1 MANIQ
6 INMDSLNPKSFKKTV
21 RHKVQDGNNIFRF
34 LPPFGAESN
43 GYPYR
48 KWNVV
53 WGLIDPNS
61 GRMRPFASSST
72 FEGKC
77 PVYDYLDI
85 LKQKVEDL
93 KKLGTAEEKVVELEK
108 FISAIRPKSVY
119 AYNASDKSGQ
129 VGVLELKSTA
139 HKKVIALMNQYI
151 TDYNQDPTSLNSD
164 ATDSGVWFN
173 VTRAGIRFDTTYDA
187 LKNQITTKDPV
198 TGVPKFEDDRSPLA
212 ENIVQNFDSV
222 AYDLNNIYQKLSYD
236 DLKDI
241 LVANIISASDALPEL
256 LVAGFGL
263 EEANSDVV
271 TPDAPIAFQT
281 TPHVAPI
288 AEEVPVASSTIV
300 STGTPVVPTTSANTD
315 DLLAMAD
322 DIFNS

>member
-6 INMDSLNPKSFKKTV
+6 INMDSLNPTKFKKTV
-21 RHKVQDGNNIFRF
+21 RHKVLDGDNVYRF
-34 LPPFGAESN
+34 LPPFGEESN

-61 GRMRPFASSST
+61 GRMRPFASPST
-72 FEGKC
+72 YEGRC
-77 PVYDYLDI
+77 PVYDYLEV

-93 KKLGTAEEKVVELEK
+93 KKTGNDEKVAEIEK

-119 AYNASDKSGQ
+119 AYNAADKSGV

-139 HKKVIALMNQYI
+139 HKKVISLMNEYI
-151 TDYNQDPTSLNSD
+151 TQYNQDPTSLNAD
-164 ATDSGVWFN
+164 PNDSGVWFKI
-173 VTRAGIRFDTTYDA
+173 TRSGQGFKTEYGAA
-187 LKNQITTKDPV
+187 KNQ
-198 TGVPKFEDDRSPLA
+198 TGVKDVSGDLVFKDDRSALA
-212 ENIVQNFDSV
+212 QSVVENFDSL

-236 DLKDI
+236 ELKDV
-241 LVANIISASDALPEL
+241 LVANIVSASENLPEL
-256 LVAGFGL
+256 LVPGFGL
-263 EEANSDVV
+263 NDVNAGV
-271 TPDAPIAFQT
+271 VENTSGY
-281 TPHVAPI
+281 VAPATQPESTPSATSTVTI
-288 AEEVPVASSTIV
+288 KTDDQAPAPTQPSSEAP
-300 STGTPVVPTTSANTD
+300 STD